1 MNKKYLYIYIYLI
14 LQNTE
19 HIESLDAQVVKQAV
33 VEAIK
38 NWSESSEQ

>member
-1 MNKKYLYIYIYLI
+1 MNKKYIYIYLI

-19 HIESLDAQVVKQAV
+19 HIESLDARVVKQAV